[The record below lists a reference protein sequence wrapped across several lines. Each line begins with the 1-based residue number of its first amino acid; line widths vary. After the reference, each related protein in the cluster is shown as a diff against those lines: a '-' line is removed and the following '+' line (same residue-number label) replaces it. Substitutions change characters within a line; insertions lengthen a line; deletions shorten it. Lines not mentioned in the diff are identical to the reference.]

1 MYLSARSV
9 PSSTLTQRIRR
20 FGGVQCSCR
29 RSYAR
34 RWLVAAAPDA
44 VRPDV
49 LILTNGPGELMTWV
63 RPVLRLLSA
72 RYRLSIALAPCVHAS
87 GSEADVARG
96 MEGVERV
103 LPPARFMAFLTGME
117 RPADW
122 WQRGSRVDESNGDGT
137 AAPVPGAFWS
147 PLGAVLFLGGDQFFA
162 GCIARRLRYP
172 CVAYAEWDAMWPGWI
187 PYYAVRWRAIRE
199 RARRGNL
206 PFRLARWWRWRWRR
220 RRRRRGQA
228 LDTQRVTPDTAPVIH
243 VIGDLTTDGVRAS
256 VQDSEKVAATRH
268 KFVGREIASSS
279 ANTYLVALLP
289 GSKSVKLASMVPFLL
304 ACAYWMTRRCA
315 ARIAFVVP
323 VAPGLSV
330 HRLVAHADP
339 QHNPAVERVG
349 GAAAVLGPE
358 ASAEATNTH
367 LRITHLYSGDTGS
380 LRERTPASVP
390 VTVYLH
396 TEAPAYPLLA
406 ACDLCLTTVGANT
419 AELAALHTPTMV
431 LVPTQQFEDM
441 RAWDGLIGLL
451 CRVPLIG
458 ALLARLIN
466 RLVLWQYRTG
476 RFGCVALPNRWAGN
490 REVMPE
496 RVGHLQAVSVADEA
510 VALLGD
516 AARRQRLRQALAEVV
531 GPPGA
536 LRRLVALVDRA
547 VQKRQRAKEGNREAE
562 RECATRPA

>member
-1 MYLSARSV
+1 MYLSVRSV
-9 PSSTLTQRIRR
+9 PSSTLTRIRR
-20 FGGVQCSCR
+20 FGSVQYSCR
-29 RSYAR
+29 RSYVR
-34 RWLVAAAPDA
+34 RWMAVAAASSDA

-63 RPVLRLLSA
+63 RPVLPLLSA

-103 LPPARFMAFLTGME
+103 LPPAHFVAFLAGME
-117 RPADW
+117 RPTDW
-122 WQRGSRVDESNGDGT
+122 WQRRSRIDEYNRDGVT
-137 AAPVPGAFWS
+137 APLPGAFWS
-147 PLGAVLFLGGDQFFA
+147 PSGAVLFLGGDQFFA

-187 PYYAVRWRAIRE
+187 PYYAVRWRTIRE
-199 RARRGNL
+199 RARREKL
-206 PFRLARWWRWRWRR
+206 SFRLARWWRWRGRR
-220 RRRRRGQA
+220 RRRQA
-228 LDTQRVTPDTAPVIH
+228 LDTQRMTPDTAPVIH

-256 VQDSEKVAATRH
+256 VQNPQKVSAMRH
-268 KFVGREIASSS
+268 KFVGRETSSS

-323 VAPGLSV
+323 LAPGLS
-330 HRLVAHADP
+330 AHQLAAYADP
-339 QHNPAVERVG
+339 QHNPVVERVG
-349 GAAAVLGPE
+349 GAAAVLGPG
-358 ASAEATNTH
+358 ASNDATNTV

-380 LRERTPASVP
+380 HRERTPASMP
-390 VTVYLH
+390 VTVHLH

-476 RFGCVALPNRWAGN
+476 RFGYVALPNRWAGN
-490 REVMPE
+490 REVMLE
-496 RVGHLQAVSVADEA
+496 RVGRLQAVSVADEA

-516 AARRQRLRQALAEVV
+516 ATRRQRLRQALAEVV

-547 VQKRQRAKEGNREAE
+547 VQKRQRAKEGNREE
-562 RECATRPA
+562 QRECATRPA